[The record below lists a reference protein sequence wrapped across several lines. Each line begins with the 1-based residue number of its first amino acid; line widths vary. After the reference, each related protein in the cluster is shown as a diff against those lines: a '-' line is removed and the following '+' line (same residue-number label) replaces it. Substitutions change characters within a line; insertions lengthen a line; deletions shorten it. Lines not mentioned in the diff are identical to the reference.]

1 MARPTKFEDWMHEKV
16 IELGKLGKSCVG
28 MAAAIGISKRTFFQ
42 WVADNEEFS
51 HSVEIAKAYSQEWWE
66 DKGQR
71 CLTADKFQ
79 STVYNRQMAN
89 RFREDHGEVKEVV
102 QRQSGV
108 ISSEPLSAEEWE
120 KLYSDDSE
128 SE

>member
-1 MARPTKFEDWMHEKV
+1 MRPSEYDPKYCEVV
-16 IELGKLGKSCVG
+16 IESGKKGKSITQ
-28 MAAAIGISKRTFFQ
+28 MAIACG
-42 WVADNEEFS
+42 VAKKTLYNWCDAYDEFL
-51 HSVEIAKAYSQEWWE
+51 HAVDLAKAYSQSWWE
-66 DKGQR
+66 NTGQAS
-71 CLTADKFQ
+71 LYADKFQ

-102 QRQSGV
+102 QRQSCL